1 MAWTEYVIS
10 VGPTDQDQAAKVKEL
25 MQMKERE
32 QKRREQN
39 VKDSKTYVF
48 SPFTIHFFTE
58 SLYSSGVFCLRL
70 IDLMIFFRKRLK
82 NKQAQVDLQTENER
96 LQAENKNLKVSE
108 NLMFLVF

>member
-48 SPFTIHFFTE
+48 SPFTIHFF
-58 SLYSSGVFCLRL
+58 YR
-70 IDLMIFFRKRLK
+70 IFIFKWCVLP
-82 NKQAQVDLQTENER
+82 
-96 LQAENKNLKVSE
+96 KV
-108 NLMFLVF
+108 N